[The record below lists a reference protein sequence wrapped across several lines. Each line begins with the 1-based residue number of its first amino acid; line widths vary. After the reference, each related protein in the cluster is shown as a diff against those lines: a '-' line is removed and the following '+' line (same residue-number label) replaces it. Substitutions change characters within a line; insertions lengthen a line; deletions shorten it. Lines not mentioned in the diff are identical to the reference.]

1 MARKATSRIEQDMY
15 DALEHFF
22 EGKISGEFY
31 PGDCRP
37 ADSGVEDAVLTVSN
51 ATAEQI
57 QDGTARINIYV
68 PDLDNGSG
76 RPVPDKDRLIAVS
89 ELDEQIIDVLNE
101 ADTDYEFD
109 LAKSTETIN
118 AEAIKQHFVN
128 ITIEFN
134 HVTFN

>member
-1 MARKATSRIEQDMY
+1 MSRKTTSRIEQEMY

-22 EGKISGEFY
+22 DGKISGAFY
-31 PGDCRP
+31 PSDCRP
-37 ADSGVEDAVLTVSN
+37 ADSVVEDAVLTVSN
-51 ATAEQI
+51 ATAEQV
-57 QDGTARINIYV
+57 QDGVARVNIYV

-76 RPVPDKDRLIAVS
+76 RPVPDKDRLTALS
-89 ELDEQIIDVLNE
+89 ELDEQIIDVLNG

-109 LAKSTETIN
+109 LAKATETIN
-118 AEAIKQHFVN
+118 AEEIKQHFVN

>member
-1 MARKATSRIEQDMY
+1 MY

-22 EGKISGEFY
+22 EGKISGKFY
-31 PGDCRP
+31 PSDCRP
-37 ADSGVEDAVLTVSN
+37 ADSEVEDAVLTVSN

-57 QDGTARINIYV
+57 QDGIARINIYV
-68 PDLDNGSG
+68 PNLDNGSG
-76 RPVPDKDRLIAVS
+76 RPVPDKDRLIALS

-109 LAKSTETIN
+109 LAKGTETIN

>member
-1 MARKATSRIEQDMY
+1 MARKATSRIEQEMY

-22 EGKISGEFY
+22 EGKISGKFY
-31 PGDCRP
+31 PSDCRP
-37 ADSGVEDAVLTVSN
+37 ADSEMEDAVLTVSN

-57 QDGTARINIYV
+57 QDGIARINIYV

-76 RPVPDKDRLIAVS
+76 RPVPDKDRLIALS

-109 LAKSTETIN
+109 LAKGTETIN
-118 AEAIKQHFVN
+118 AETIKQHFVN

>member
-1 MARKATSRIEQDMY
+1 MARKATLRIEQDMY

-31 PGDCRP
+31 PSDCRP
-37 ADSGVEDAVLTVSN
+37 ADSEVEDAVLTVSN

-57 QDGTARINIYV
+57 QDGIARINIYV

-76 RPVPDKDRLIAVS
+76 RPVPDKDRLIAIS
-89 ELDEQIIDVLNE
+89 ELDEQIIDVLNK
-101 ADTDYEFD
+101 ANTDYEFD